1 VIVTTTVESSITGF
15 TERIVEIRARGA
27 DWRSGR
33 SLSGDKL
40 AYLLRQNLSLE
51 VLQR

>member
-1 VIVTTTVESSITGF
+1 MGITKR
-15 TERIVEIRARGA
+15 TIEIREPGT

-33 SLSGDKL
+33 SLSGDKI
-40 AYLLRQNLSLE
+40 AYLLGQNLSLE